1 MLSILVLLGAIRLV
15 SACQKI
21 FSFLTANNYFD
32 IFFFSCRVELLRTKK
47 KNLLLTLIIQ
57 ILLKNSHWQTN
68 NNFFN
73 VYFMLKA
80 ALLVVVEDI
89 LDEDM
94 DKSIPIRFVKV
105 F

>member
-21 FSFLTANNYFD
+21 FSFLTANNYFE
-32 IFFFSCRVELLRTKK
+32 FFFSCRVELLRIKK

-57 ILLKNSHWQTN
+57 FLLKNSHWQTN